1 MIERVEQALI
11 VGGDEYRRQGAGA
24 SLPCVLG
31 MAMENGGLM
40 VRGTVPLGSVMLFH
54 VGMGAVGEV
63 VEVGLVRFGQTALE
77 GQELVKM
84 ARVRYLTDPMPLVE
98 HQMRRM
104 RYRSRDTY
112 ERRVHLLHSQLE
124 PLLEA
129 ALPRFM
135 RAA

>member
-11 VGGDEYRRQGAGA
+11 VWGDEYRRQASGA

-31 MAMENGGLM
+31 TAMENGGVM

-54 VGMGAVGEV
+54 GGMGAVGEA
-63 VEVGLVRFGQTALE
+63 VEAGLVRIGQTGPE
-77 GQELVKM
+77 GQELVKL